1 MAGGLRL
8 KAGARLDGQS
18 KLSPT
23 DWREH
28 DVEEKQKAG
37 RHHRRTHN
45 ESSNSI
51 LFNANSQRI

>member
-45 ESSNSI
+45 EK
-51 LFNANSQRI
+51 Q